1 MGILLA
7 FMFFLNMIGALFVL
21 PALAAFTLRTAEYRE
36 KWRDAPPDVTV
47 TTGRRWDETHPDI
60 TITTGRKL
68 ADDVREVVEKLKA
81 EQARKEEEEK
91 KKQQGG

>member
-7 FMFFLNMIGALFVL
+7 FMFFLNMVGALFVL

-47 TTGRRWDETHPDI
+47 TTGKRWDESVDI
-60 TITTGRKL
+60 TITTKGNLK
-68 ADDVREVVEKLKA
+68 DDVREAVELL
-81 EQARKEEEEK
+81 K
-91 KKQQGG
+91 KKQEEDARRAAEEEARKK